1 MDTMTN
7 FKEMTMYE
15 LQKLSTTY
23 YNLLP
28 IKKEN
33 NWQEYVLLKEELI
46 KIDREIIIRQKQEKF
61 YDYNQ

>member
-1 MDTMTN
+1 MTN

-33 NWQEYVLLKEELI
+33 NW
-46 KIDREIIIRQKQEKF
+46 
-61 YDYNQ
+61 